1 MRSRVNTDID
11 IRWKRFPME
20 TARCSSDPVVRSTV
34 PVLVLWSLLSSS
46 GERKSGQGGGSS
58 AWLTSRQRWYYAGA
72 NSARLAATFHPP
84 STTPDNSSVRPPY
97 TANDATYTVT
107 HPWNALSTPRCPA
120 NHRASDSG
128 LMTEI
133 NTLNIHYL
141 GILVFWMEIRYFV
154 NVCVRVIAEL
164 FEEEKKMTYSYI
176 VGTIGTIEKDNVFC
190 IIRHVQ
196 IYVTHKNTHV
206 KMRMIYIQ
214 FLFET
219 FSRRNSLRVI
229 WLRVTKLSLSI
240 THKRLASIEA
250 SLNVKKHDQKFVL
263 RTDP

>member
-1 MRSRVNTDID
+1 
-11 IRWKRFPME
+11 
-20 TARCSSDPVVRSTV
+20 
-34 PVLVLWSLLSSS
+34 
-46 GERKSGQGGGSS
+46 
-58 AWLTSRQRWYYAGA
+58 
-72 NSARLAATFHPP
+72 
-84 STTPDNSSVRPPY
+84 
-97 TANDATYTVT
+97 
-107 HPWNALSTPRCPA
+107 
-120 NHRASDSG
+120 
-128 LMTEI
+128 
-133 NTLNIHYL
+133 
-141 GILVFWMEIRYFV
+141 MEIRYFV

-229 WLRVTKLSLSI
+229 WLRVTKFSLSI